1 MKQYRSLVE
10 INIRLL
16 QTLRQYPNGLGK
28 TRIYQMVNL
37 NWSTGGYC
45 FDILE
50 HQGLITI
57 REHGEMTGL
66 RTNIMITE
74 KGISILKQLNP
85 AIINLLINLG
95 VRLTGF
101 QNP

>member
-1 MKQYRSLVE
+1 ME

-16 QTLRQYPNGLGK
+16 QTLRKYPNGLGK

-37 NWSTGGYC
+37 NYSTGQHC
-45 FDILE
+45 FEMLE
-50 HQGLITI
+50 HLGFVTI
-57 REHGEMTGL
+57 REQGEMTGL

-95 VRLTGF
+95 ARLTGF